1 MANEPSTQRAPT
13 DFDDD
18 YPLADTLLTARP
30 ITKQQPTNVS
40 RHDGPITVIGATGQQ
55 GGAVVDALL
64 KHSVPIRAATR
75 NPHGDKARM
84 LAQRGV
90 EVVYADLE
98 DDVDSV
104 RAAFDGAAAAF
115 AMTTHDG
122 PDGTKREVAHG
133 GVIAAAAADAG
144 LPFLVYSSV
153 GGVDRDS
160 GVPHFESKHRIEQRL
175 RGSVPVAFVRP
186 TFFMET
192 LRLTIQRD
200 DGRLTIAMPLP
211 EDVALQMISA
221 RDIGRVAATLLLT
234 GDPAVASVEIAGD
247 ELTGE
252 QIAKRVAHQL
262 GSPTT
267 YVQLP
272 PDVLGDDEDLK
283 MMFAWLADLPAY
295 QADFER
301 TRELVPELED
311 LSGWLARLNGL

>member
-1 MANEPSTQRAPT
+1 
-13 DFDDD
+13 
-18 YPLADTLLTARP
+18 
-30 ITKQQPTNVS
+30 
-40 RHDGPITVIGATGQQ
+40 
-55 GGAVVDALL
+55 
-64 KHSVPIRAATR
+64 
-75 NPHGDKARM
+75 
-84 LAQRGV
+84 
-90 EVVYADLE
+90 
-98 DDVDSV
+98 
-104 RAAFDGAAAAF
+104 
-115 AMTTHDG
+115 
-122 PDGTKREVAHG
+122 
-133 GVIAAAAADAG
+133 

-192 LRLTIQRD
+192 LRLMIQRD

-211 EDVALQMISA
+211 EDVALQMISV